1 MVKLRLKRAG
11 KKKKPVYKIVAA
23 DARSPRDGR
32 FIEEI
37 GYYDP
42 NFDPIK
48 LSVEYSRI
56 QYWMS
61 NGAKPTLTVY
71 NLLKNDG
78 ILYKMYL
85 EKKGKTPDEIEYE
98 MDKFRNTRKEKLA
111 RAREKKEK
119 LNARK
124 KEKSIESKEVKEPKE
139 GKAEPEKVKTE
150 E

>member
-37 GYYDP
+37 GFYDP
-42 NFDPIK
+42 NFEPIK
-48 LSVEYSRI
+48 LSVKYNRV
-56 QYWMS
+56 QYWIK

-71 NLLKNDG
+71 NLLKNEG
-78 ILYKMYL
+78 IIYRMYL

-98 MDKFRNTRKEKLA
+98 MEKFTNTRKDKLA
-111 RAREKKEK
+111 KAKDKKEK
-119 LNARK
+119 LKSKK
-124 KEKSIESKEVKEPKE
+124 KEKSKEVQAAPEP
-139 GKAEPEKVKTE
+139 AKTE
-150 E
+150 

>member
-48 LSVEYSRI
+48 VSVKYNRV
-56 QYWMS
+56 QYWIK

-78 ILYKMYL
+78 IIYKMYL

-98 MDKFRNTRKEKLA
+98 MEKFRTTRKDKLA
-111 RAREKKEK
+111 KSKDKKEK
-119 LNARK
+119 LKAK
-124 KEKSIESKEVKEPKE
+124 KKDKSKEVQAAPEP
-139 GKAEPEKVKTE
+139 AKTE
-150 E
+150 

>member
-1 MVKLRLKRAG
+1 LVKLRLKRAG

-48 LSVEYSRI
+48 VSVKYNRV
-56 QYWMS
+56 QYWIK

-78 ILYKMYL
+78 IIYKMYL

-98 MDKFRNTRKEKLA
+98 MEKFRTTRKDKLA
-111 RAREKKEK
+111 KSKDKKEK
-119 LNARK
+119 LKAK
-124 KEKSIESKEVKEPKE
+124 KKDKSKEVQAAPEP
-139 GKAEPEKVKTE
+139 AKTE
-150 E
+150 

>member
-1 MVKLRLKRAG
+1 LVKLRLKRAG

-48 LSVEYSRI
+48 LSVKYTRV
-56 QYWMS
+56 QYWIK

-78 ILYKMYL
+78 IIYKMHL
-85 EKKGKTPDEIEYE
+85 EKKSKTPDEIEYE
-98 MDKFRNTRKEKLA
+98 MEKFRATRKDKLA
-111 RAREKKEK
+111 KAKDKKEK
-119 LNARK
+119 LKAK
-124 KEKSIESKEVKEPKE
+124 KKAKSKEVQAAPEP
-139 GKAEPEKVKTE
+139 AKTE
-150 E
+150 